1 MEHFQEIMERQFR
14 MTDRGR
20 IDKIGDLYT
29 TYNPDVNLEEY
40 KQKGVLDA
48 VASMM
53 EPITMSLDDQDP
65 GVIAYW
71 AKRGMVKEFHG
82 EDEPMSWSEYE
93 ARTGFHWED
102 PNREGLQNRFR
113 QWTSYVPVSA
123 FRKENRD
130 RRYPTVIVLHGGFNP
145 RSIVDGWGFP
155 QEAARREWIVLAPAL
170 ELSDLVGDML
180 SEAEKLYPIDPEKVY
195 LHGYSG
201 GGETGS
207 LVMAKRPEL
216 YTAFLCCATQW
227 DGNMT
232 SLAEART
239 PVYMV
244 TGENDSY
251 YGSKPLK
258 DAYEKLYDLY
268 LTEGLTEREIDSLLI
283 LDIKEEQYFTARGFT
298 DQHMGGQAFAKD
310 ESIMGWLFG
319 AH

>member
-1 MEHFQEIMERQFR
+1 MQPFWKGLWFAGR
-14 MTDRGR
+14 MPEKTAQR
-20 IDKIGDLYT
+20 
-29 TYNPDVNLEEY
+29 
-40 KQKGVLDA
+40 KQC
-48 VASMM
+48 
-53 EPITMSLDDQDP
+53 
-65 GVIAYW
+65 
-71 AKRGMVKEFHG
+71 FHG
-82 EDEPMSWSEYE
+82 WNDWGE
-93 ARTGFHWED
+93 
-102 PNREGLQNRFR
+102 
-113 QWTSYVPVSA
+113 TSA
-123 FRKENRD
+123 DQAIALTEF
-130 RRYPTVIVLHGGFNP
+130 F
-145 RSIVDGWGFP
+145 
-155 QEAARREWIVLAPAL
+155 LAH
-170 ELSDLVGDML
+170 
-180 SEAEKLYPIDPEKVY
+180 YNIDPEKVY

-310 ESIMGWLFG
+310 KSIMGWLFG